1 MIRHR
6 QVIFFLGFTTE
17 PALIKL
23 ILAAVFLCFSTTLSI
38 AKASPNWTGA
48 YVPCAHHGDLLNREH
63 MDLGV
68 RISTSNAVLEREFKR
83 AMDFW
88 SQVLDIDWYEVGSE
102 DCSIQLV
109 DGTPE
114 VFAFDGGCACATAR
128 SQFPAESGFQGW
140 IAFNPKLASTP
151 AEMFRDSVHEIGH
164 LFGLHH
170 NPDITSVMF
179 FSDFGQDASLE
190 ITDLKAL
197 AAMHRLRRG
206 IFEQESR
213 GGGIPISRSVPGK

>member
-1 MIRHR
+1 
-6 QVIFFLGFTTE
+6 
-17 PALIKL
+17 LIKS
-23 ILAAVFLCFSTTLSI
+23 ILAAVFLYLSI
-38 AKASPNWTGA
+38 TSGTANASPNWTGA
-48 YVPCAHHGDLLNREH
+48 YAPCARHADLLNREH

-68 RISTSNAVLEREFKR
+68 RISTSNTVLEREFKR

-88 SQVLDIDWYEVGSE
+88 SQVLDVDWYEVASQ

-114 VFAFDGGCACATAR
+114 VFAFNGGCACTTAR
-128 SQFPAESGFQGW
+128 SQFPREPGFQGW
-140 IAFNPKLASTP
+140 VAFNPMLASSP
-151 AEMFRDSVHEIGH
+151 WEMFRDSVHEIGH

-170 NPDITSVMF
+170 NPDMSSVMF

-206 IFEQESR
+206 ILD
-213 GGGIPISRSVPGK
+213 GGIPLLKK

>member
-1 MIRHR
+1 
-6 QVIFFLGFTTE
+6 
-17 PALIKL
+17 LIKL
-23 ILAAVFLCFSTTLSI
+23 IFAAIFLCLSI
-38 AKASPNWTGA
+38 TPGNAKASQNWSGA
-48 YVPCAHHGDLLNREH
+48 YAPCGRHGDLLTREH
-63 MDLGV
+63 MNLGV

-88 SQVLDIDWYEVGSE
+88 SQVLDVDWHEVASE

-114 VFAFDGGCACATAR
+114 VFSFDGGCACATAR
-128 SQFPAESGFQGW
+128 SQFPGEPGFQGW
-140 IAFNPKLASTP
+140 VAFNPMLASTP
-151 AEMFRDSVHEIGH
+151 QEMFRDSVHEIGH

-170 NPDITSVMF
+170 NPDMSSVMF

-206 IFEQESR
+206 ILEPDSQD
-213 GGGIPISRSVPGK
+213 GAIPISRTLLKK